1 MDRYVVTM
9 NFKDRYTGKYY
20 GIGSIFETDNEE
32 RAAELERGGYI
43 APENTEAAR
52 FAMQQAE
59 LNRQATQN
67 AEEVSK
73 AHSQIQTNAEAKTV
87 VNGKVVSITQAQK
100 AEAAANAE
108 MKQTGIR
115 DIHNNVT
122 EPVEAGQV
130 ASQQQQQ
137 GQQQQ
142 GQATTASTGNV
153 NYDQQV
159 KHVQSGQQ
167 HLEEHISNQNNTGS
181 QSNQTGSQ
189 TNQTDPQQNK
199 PAAMIE
205 AEEAAKTAQ
214 AAEEAKAKNN
224 VRAKKDQQ

>member
-1 MDRYVVTM
+1 MNRYVVTM

-20 GIGSIFETDNEE
+20 GIGSIFETDNAE

-59 LNRQATQN
+59 LNQQAAQN

-87 VNGKVVSITQAQK
+87 VNGKIVSITQAQQ
-100 AEAAANAE
+100 AEAAANAA

-153 NYDQQV
+153 NYEQTV

-181 QSNQTGSQ
+181 QSN
-189 TNQTDPQQNK
+189 DPQANK

-224 VRAKKDQQ
+224 VRAKKEQ